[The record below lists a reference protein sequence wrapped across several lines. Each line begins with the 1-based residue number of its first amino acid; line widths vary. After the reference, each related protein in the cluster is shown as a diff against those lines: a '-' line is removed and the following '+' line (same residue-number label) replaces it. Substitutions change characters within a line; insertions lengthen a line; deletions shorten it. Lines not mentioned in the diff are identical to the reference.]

1 MFTAALPA
9 IASHSWMSKPSR
21 NATISLATAVILL
34 VPPVIARDKGDA
46 EKGKNVF
53 QQCAVCHN
61 ADTDE
66 KKVGPSLK
74 GLFQRGKLKNGKRVT
89 PESVLAVIDNG
100 GGGMPSFADVL
111 TQAEKDNLIAY
122 LQTI

>member
-1 MFTAALPA
+1 MP
-9 IASHSWMSKPSR
+9 KPSE
-21 NATISLATAVILL
+21 NASILLATAVILL
-34 VPPVIARDKGDA
+34 VLPVIARDKGDA
-46 EKGKNVF
+46 EKGKTVF

-74 GLFQRGKLKNGKRVT
+74 GLFQRTKLKNGKRVT
-89 PESVLAVIDNG
+89 RENVLAVIDAG

-111 TQAEKDNLIAY
+111 SQEEKDNLAAY